1 MNTSSRNTIQSS
13 VLKKLEMISQE
24 VGRAQRQVAEYVLS
38 NPEDVIRM
46 SITQLA
52 EASETSEATVVRLMQ
67 SVGFEGYNDFKISL
81 SRSMSQ
87 NEEEL
92 ERNLTPEATTAEII
106 SNIFGMT
113 RTGLN
118 ETLEALD
125 AAEVD
130 KAIDLLA
137 GARRI
142 EFMGVGGSAAVAHDA
157 YHKFLRLG
165 TPVNALMD
173 PHDAVQVCA
182 TLGPGD
188 VILTISHSGRT
199 RDILDAVKLAKELGA
214 AVVAISR
221 FGRSPLQR
229 LADVTLHTLSSET
242 TYRSEA
248 IASRIAQL
256 VIIDVLFVG
265 AFFRNHPVTSANLA
279 RSRSAIQSKLV

>member
-1 MNTSSRNTIQSS
+1 VKPGVQST
-13 VLKKLEMISQE
+13 VLKKLEMVSDEI
-24 VGRAQRQVAEYVLS
+24 GHAQRRVADYVLS
-38 NPEDVIRM
+38 NPEEVIRM
-46 SITQLA
+46 SITQLS
-52 EASETSEATVVRLMQ
+52 EASEASEATVVRLMQ
-67 SVGFEGYNDFKISL
+67 SVGFDGYNDFKISL
-81 SRSMSQ
+81 SRSMSH
-87 NEEEL
+87 NETEL
-92 ERNLTPEATTAEII
+92 ERNLTPDASTADII
-106 SNIFGMT
+106 QNIFSMT
-113 RTGLN
+113 RTGLS
-118 ETLEALD
+118 ETFEALD
-125 AAEVD
+125 SSEVEQ
-130 KAIDLLA
+130 AIDLLA
-137 GARRI
+137 AARRI

-165 TPVNALMD
+165 VPVNALMD

-188 VILTISHSGRT
+188 VVLAISHSGRT
-199 RDILDAVKLAKELGA
+199 RDILEAVRLASDQGA
-214 AVVAISR
+214 QVIAISR

-242 TYRSEA
+242 AYRSEA

>member
-1 MNTSSRNTIQSS
+1 MVSG
-13 VLKKLEMISQE
+13 E
-24 VGRAQRQVAEYVLS
+24 VGQAQRRVAGYVIQ

-52 EASETSEATVVRLMQ
+52 EASEASEATVVRLMQ
-67 SVGFEGYNDFKISL
+67 SVGFDGYNDFKISL

-87 NEEEL
+87 HEQEL
-92 ERNLTPEATTAEII
+92 ERNLTAEATTTEII
-106 SNIFGMT
+106 QNIFGMT
-113 RTGLN
+113 RTGLT
-118 ETLEALD
+118 ETFEALSSTD
-125 AAEVD
+125 VEE
-130 KAIDLLA
+130 AISILA

-165 TPVNALMD
+165 VPVNALID

-182 TLGPGD
+182 TLGKGD
-188 VILTISHSGRT
+188 VVLAISHSGRT
-199 RDILDAVKLAKELGA
+199 RDILEATKLASELGA
-214 AVVAISR
+214 RVIAISR

-265 AFFRNHPVTSANLA
+265 AFFRNLPVTSANLT
-279 RSRSAIQSKLV
+279 RSRSAIQGKLV

>member
-1 MNTSSRNTIQSS
+1 
-13 VLKKLEMISQE
+13 MISEE
-24 VGRAQRQVAEYVLS
+24 VGKAQRRVAAYVMQ

-52 EASETSEATVVRLMQ
+52 EASEASEATVVRLMQ
-67 SVGFEGYNDFKISL
+67 TVGFEGYNDFKISL

-87 NEEEL
+87 NVEEL
-92 ERNLTPEATTAEII
+92 ERNLTAEATTPEII
-106 SNIFGMT
+106 QNIFGMT
-113 RTGLN
+113 QTGLKETW
-118 ETLEALD
+118 ETLDTADVGEA
-125 AAEVD
+125 
-130 KAIDLLA
+130 ISILA
-137 GARRI
+137 SARRI

-165 TPVNALMD
+165 VPVNALMD

-182 TLGPGD
+182 TLGSED
-188 VILTISHSGRT
+188 VVLAVSHSGRT
-199 RDILDAVKLAKELGA
+199 KDILEAVRLAKEVGA
-214 AVVAISR
+214 KVIAISR

-265 AFFRNHPVTSANLA
+265 AFFRNLPVTSANLA
-279 RSRSAIQSKLV
+279 RSRSAIQSKLA